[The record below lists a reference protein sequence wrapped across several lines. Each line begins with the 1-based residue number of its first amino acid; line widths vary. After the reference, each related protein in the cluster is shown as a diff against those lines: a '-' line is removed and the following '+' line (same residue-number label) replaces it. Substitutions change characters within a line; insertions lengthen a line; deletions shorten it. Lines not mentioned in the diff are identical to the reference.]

1 MARILPF
8 RGILYNP
15 EKVPDLKAVVT
26 PPHDIISPEEQE
38 AFYEAHPQNMIRLIL
53 GKIFP
58 QDTDDDNRYT
68 RAAKSFRNWLDDD
81 ILRRDDK
88 PAFYVTEMDYT
99 IDEQVRTRLGFVA
112 LVELHEFEEGII
124 RPHEKTFS
132 KTTTDRLNLIEAC
145 KTNFSPIF
153 SLFADPSNKTSG
165 LLRAAIQPLPPDQ
178 DFEDV
183 QGFRHRLWRI
193 TDPEVQKEIGE
204 RLADRPVYIADGH
217 HRYGTALA
225 YRNKIKAQN
234 PALDSDDPCNFV
246 MMYLTSMHDP
256 GLALRPVHRV
266 VRQIDKGA
274 VKGLLDKA
282 RSHFDVKAFDLDA
295 LDYRKIENTSL
306 GEAMTG
312 TSRMIIGVAIQGDD
326 RLHVL
331 EAKEGVAD
339 RVLSQDMPEPLKKLD
354 VTVVTKLV
362 MEGVLGLNGPTLDD
376 EGSIQYVSTVAEALH
391 AVRQEKCPIALIINP
406 TRLDQLQEVSDAGL
420 IMPRKST
427 YFYPKVITGQVINKI
442 DDL

>member
-38 AFYEAHPQNMIRLIL
+38 EFYAAHPQNMIRLIL
-53 GKIFP
+53 GKMFP
-58 QDTDDDNRYT
+58 EDTDDDNRYT
-68 RAAKSFRNWLDDD
+68 RAAGAFRNWLDED
-81 ILRRDDK
+81 ILRRDEE

-99 IDEQVRTRLGFVA
+99 IDEQVRTRIGFVA

-124 RPHEKTFS
+124 LPHEKTFS

-153 SLFADPSNKTSG
+153 SLFADPPNETSE
-165 LLRAAIQPLPPDQ
+165 LLRTTIQPLAPGQ

-193 TDPEVQKEIGE
+193 TDPEVQKEIAQ
-204 RLADRPVYIADGH
+204 RLADRAIYIADGH
-217 HRYGTALA
+217 HRYGTALT
-225 YRNKIKAQN
+225 YRNRIKAQN
-234 PALDSDDPCNFV
+234 PALDSDDQCNFV

-256 GLALRPVHRV
+256 GLHVRPVHRV
-266 VRQIDKGA
+266 IRQIDEGL
-274 VKGLLDKA
+274 VKDFLDKA
-282 RSHFDVKAFDLDA
+282 RIHFDVKTFDLDA
-295 LDYRKIENTSL
+295 LDRRKIENTSL
-306 GEAMTG
+306 GQALTG
-312 TSRMIIGVAIQGDD
+312 TNSIVIGAALRDD
-326 RLHVL
+326 KSFHLL
-331 EAKEGVAD
+331 QAKEGVTD
-339 RVLSQDMPEPLKKLD
+339 RVLSQDMPEPVRKLD

-362 MEGVLGLNGPTLDD
+362 VEGVLGLNGVALDD
-376 EGSIQYVSTVAEALH
+376 ERTIQYVSTVAEALH
-391 AVRQEKCPIALIINP
+391 AVHEEKCPIALIINP
-406 TRLDQLQEVSDAGL
+406 TRVDQLQEVSDAGL

-427 YFYPKVITGQVINKI
+427 YFYPKVMTGQVINKI
-442 DDL
+442 DD

>member
-1 MARILPF
+1 MARVLPF

-38 AFYEAHPQNMIRLIL
+38 EYYGTHPQNMIRLIL
-53 GKIFP
+53 GKTFP
-58 QDTDDDNRYT
+58 EDTDADNRYT
-68 RAAKSFRNWLDDD
+68 RAAKSFRTWLDDD
-81 ILRRDDK
+81 ILQRDGE

-112 LVELHEFEEGII
+112 AVELHEFEEGII

-132 KTTTDRLNLIEAC
+132 KTTTDRLNLMEAC

-153 SLFADPSNKTSG
+153 SLFADPPNEISE
-165 LLRAAIQPLPPDQ
+165 LLRTAIQPLPPDQ
-178 DFEDV
+178 DFEDL
-183 QGFRHRLWRI
+183 QGFHHRLWRI
-193 TDPEVQKEIGE
+193 TDPKIQREIGQ

-256 GLALRPVHRV
+256 GLNVRPVHRV

-274 VKGLLDKA
+274 LEGFLDKA
-282 RSHFDVKAFDLDA
+282 RIHFDVKTLDLDA
-295 LDYRKIENTSL
+295 LGRKKIENTTL
-306 GEAMTG
+306 GQVMTG
-312 TSRMIIGVAIQGDD
+312 TNSIVIGAAMRDD
-326 RLHVL
+326 NRLHIL
-331 EAKEGVAD
+331 QAKEGIAD
-339 RVLSQDMPEPLKKLD
+339 RVLSRDMPEPLKKLD

-362 MEGVLGLNGPTLDD
+362 VEGVLGLNGTALDD
-376 EGSIQYVSTVAEALH
+376 ERSIRYVSTVAEALH
-391 AVRQEKCPIALIINP
+391 AVYEEKCPIALIINP

-427 YFYPKVITGQVINKI
+427 YFYPKVMTGLVINKI
-442 DDL
+442 DD

>member
-1 MARILPF
+1 MARVLPF

-38 AFYEAHPQNMIRLIL
+38 EFYGTHPQNMIRLIL
-53 GKIFP
+53 GKTFP
-58 QDTDDDNRYT
+58 EDTDADNRYT
-68 RAAKSFRNWLDDD
+68 RAAKSFRTWLDDD
-81 ILRRDDK
+81 ILQRDGE

-112 LVELHEFEEGII
+112 AVELHEFEEGII

-132 KTTTDRLNLIEAC
+132 KTTTDRLNLMEAC

-153 SLFADPSNKTSG
+153 SLFADPPNEISE
-165 LLRAAIQPLPPDQ
+165 LLRTAIQPLPPDQ
-178 DFEDV
+178 DFEDL
-183 QGFRHRLWRI
+183 QGFHHRLWRI
-193 TDPEVQKEIGE
+193 TDPKIQREIGQ

-256 GLALRPVHRV
+256 GLNVRPVHRV

-274 VKGLLDKA
+274 LEGFLDKA
-282 RSHFDVKAFDLDA
+282 RIHFDVKTLDLDA
-295 LDYRKIENTSL
+295 LGRKKIENTTL
-306 GEAMTG
+306 GQVMTG
-312 TSRMIIGVAIQGDD
+312 TNSIVIGAAMRDD
-326 RLHVL
+326 NRLHIL
-331 EAKEGVAD
+331 QAKEGVAD

-362 MEGVLGLNGPTLDD
+362 VEGVLGLNGTALDD
-376 EGSIQYVSTVAEALH
+376 ERSIQYVSTVAEALH
-391 AVRQEKCPIALIINP
+391 AVYEEKCPIALIINP

-427 YFYPKVITGQVINKI
+427 YFYPKVMTGLVINKI
-442 DDL
+442 DD

>member
-1 MARILPF
+1 M
-8 RGILYNP
+8 
-15 EKVPDLKAVVT
+15 KAVVT

-38 AFYEAHPQNMIRLIL
+38 EYYGTHPQNMIRLIL
-53 GKIFP
+53 GKTFP
-58 QDTDDDNRYT
+58 EDTDADNRYT
-68 RAAKSFRNWLDDD
+68 RAAKSFRTWLDDD
-81 ILRRDDK
+81 ILQRDGE

-112 LVELHEFEEGII
+112 AVELHEFEEGII

-132 KTTTDRLNLIEAC
+132 KTTTDRLNLMEAC

-153 SLFADPSNKTSG
+153 SLFADPPNEISE
-165 LLRAAIQPLPPDQ
+165 LLRTAIQPLPPDQ
-178 DFEDV
+178 DFEDL
-183 QGFRHRLWRI
+183 QGFHHRLWRI
-193 TDPEVQKEIGE
+193 TDPKIQREIGQ

-256 GLALRPVHRV
+256 GLNVRPVHRV

-274 VKGLLDKA
+274 LEGFLDKA
-282 RSHFDVKAFDLDA
+282 RIHFDVKTLDLDA
-295 LDYRKIENTSL
+295 LGRKKIENTTL
-306 GEAMTG
+306 GQVMTG
-312 TSRMIIGVAIQGDD
+312 TNSIVIGAAMRDD
-326 RLHVL
+326 NRLHIL
-331 EAKEGVAD
+331 QAKEGVAD
-339 RVLSQDMPEPLKKLD
+339 RVFSQDMPEPLKKLD

-362 MEGVLGLNGPTLDD
+362 VEGVLGLNGTALDD
-376 EGSIQYVSTVAEALH
+376 ERSIRYVSTVAEALH
-391 AVRQEKCPIALIINP
+391 AVYEEKCPIALIINP

-427 YFYPKVITGQVINKI
+427 YFYPKVMTGLVINKI
-442 DDL
+442 DD

>member
-1 MARILPF
+1 MARIVPF

-38 AFYEAHPQNMIRLIL
+38 EFYGAHPQNMIRLIL
-53 GKIFP
+53 GKMFP
-58 QDTDDDNRYT
+58 ADTDDDNRYT
-68 RAAKSFRNWLDDD
+68 RAAKSFSDWLDEE
-81 ILRRDDK
+81 ILQRDEK

-99 IDEQVRTRLGFVA
+99 KNEQVRTRLGVVA

-153 SLFADPSNKTSG
+153 SLFADPPNEISE
-165 LLRAAIQPLPPDQ
+165 LLRTAIRPVPPDQ
-178 DFEDV
+178 DFEDL
-183 QGFRHRLWRI
+183 QGFHHRLWRI
-193 TDPEVQKEIGE
+193 TDPKIQMEISE
-204 RLADRPVYIADGH
+204 RLADRAVYIADGH

-256 GLALRPVHRV
+256 GLDVRPVHRV
-266 VRQIDKGA
+266 VRQIDGGA
-274 VKGLLDKA
+274 VKDFLDKA
-282 RSHFDVKAFDLDA
+282 RIHFDVKTFDLDT
-295 LDYRKIENTSL
+295 LDRRKIEDTSL
-306 GEAMTG
+306 GQTLTG
-312 TSRMIIGVAIQGDD
+312 TNSIVIGAAMQDD
-326 RLHVL
+326 NSLHVL
-331 EAKEGVAD
+331 QAKEGVAD
-339 RVLSQDMPEPLKKLD
+339 RVLSQDMPEPLRKLD

-362 MEGVLGLNGPTLDD
+362 VEGVLGLNGATLDD
-376 EGSIQYVSTVAEALH
+376 ERSVQYVSTVAEALH
-391 AVRQEKCPIALIINP
+391 AVHQEKCPIALIINP

-427 YFYPKVITGQVINKI
+427 YFYPKVMTGQVINRI
-442 DDL
+442 DD

>member
-1 MARILPF
+1 MARVLPF

-38 AFYEAHPQNMIRLIL
+38 EYYGTHPQNMIRLIL
-53 GKIFP
+53 GKTFP
-58 QDTDDDNRYT
+58 EDTDADNRYT
-68 RAAKSFRNWLDDD
+68 RAAKSFRTWLDDD
-81 ILRRDDK
+81 ILQRDGE

-112 LVELHEFEEGII
+112 AVELHEFEEGII

-132 KTTTDRLNLIEAC
+132 KTTTDRLNLMEAC

-153 SLFADPSNKTSG
+153 SLFADPPNEISE
-165 LLRAAIQPLPPDQ
+165 LLRTAIQPLPPDQ
-178 DFEDV
+178 DFEDL
-183 QGFRHRLWRI
+183 QGFHHRLWRI
-193 TDPEVQKEIGE
+193 TDPKIQREIGQ

-256 GLALRPVHRV
+256 GLNVRPVHRV

-274 VKGLLDKA
+274 LEGFLDKA
-282 RSHFDVKAFDLDA
+282 RIHFDVKTLDLDA
-295 LDYRKIENTSL
+295 LGRKKIENTTL
-306 GEAMTG
+306 GQVMTG
-312 TSRMIIGVAIQGDD
+312 TNSIVIGAAMRDD
-326 RLHVL
+326 NRLHIL
-331 EAKEGVAD
+331 QAKEGVAD
-339 RVLSQDMPEPLKKLD
+339 RVFSQDMPEPLKKLD

-362 MEGVLGLNGPTLDD
+362 VEGVLGLNGTALDD
-376 EGSIQYVSTVAEALH
+376 ERSIRYVSTVAEALH
-391 AVRQEKCPIALIINP
+391 AVYEEKCPIALIINP

-427 YFYPKVITGQVINKI
+427 YFYPKVMTGLVINKI
-442 DDL
+442 DD